1 MEKVDVSVSTVFIPN
16 AKFTEPIFPINKVH
30 DVSFEG
36 ANKSIWPF
44 LPGFTNLKT
53 YITYKLGKT
62 ILEAREFYDKHLMRS
77 DMFRACIMDEALK
90 WAAIA
95 EHDIGVARHPHFTN
109 PRISP
114 SQTRVIITDVVRIVR
129 AARAQEKKRIQK
141 LKEAEKKRNVA
152 TMRKKKADEDDEFI
166 LPKRRS
172 RGDAARHAA
181 WCKRMQAW
189 GEVKRKRG
197 F

>member
-1 MEKVDVSVSTVFIPN
+1 MKQKKWV
-16 AKFTEPIFPINKVH
+16 A
-30 DVSFEG
+30 
-36 ANKSIWPF
+36 
-44 LPGFTNLKT
+44 
-53 YITYKLGKT
+53 IT
-62 ILEAREFYDKHLMRS
+62 
-77 DMFRACIMDEALK
+77 
-90 WAAIA
+90 
-95 EHDIGVARHPHFTN
+95 EHDIEVARHPHFMN

-114 SQTRVIITDVVRIVR
+114 SQTGLIIPDAVRIVR
-129 AARAQEKKRIQK
+129 ATRAQEKKRIQK

-152 TMRKKKADEDDEFI
+152 TMRKKKRDEDDDFI
-166 LPKRRS
+166 LPNTRS